1 MEGKRENMKDGGKE
15 REHEGGPRREALLG
29 MTAGAPEGRVASAG
43 TNQSECVRA
52 CALGRG
58 NTTIAPSAMHTAQP
72 ALRRCPL

>member
-1 MEGKRENMKDGGKE
+1 MEGKRENMKAGRGE
-15 REHEGGPRREALLG
+15 RHYWGWAA
-29 MTAGAPEGRVASAG
+29 TAGAPEGRVASAG

-58 NTTIAPSAMHTAQP
+58 NTTIAPSAMHAAQP